1 MDDRTYWC
9 LNHGFESFFSIVY
22 FFNLAWLKCIEMCGL
37 CHVEDRK
44 QKLLSLHSLR
54 NIKQLNKNNRFLHIS
69 FTAFFLKECFIST
82 SLPLLWLT
90 HRKYATLRF
99 LPFQRNRNYF
109 HRVYTT
115 RGTMER
121 NPTNHRCCV
130 FFPHAK
136 TQQEPTPLLTINDM
150 WRTNAITENVMDQG
164 FLSINSLLKPQW
176 KLQKSSHC
184 YLATDIR
191 HERRE
196 SSKSSQSIESE
207 YGVSNALVS
216 LNQAV
221 AR

>member
-176 KLQKSSHC
+176 KLQRSSHC